1 MMFPSDS
8 VISRHQVE
16 RGHEVKVLGNDST
29 MCDSTNT
36 FISRL
41 GMLVTT

>member
-8 VISRHQVE
+8 VSLHQVE
-16 RGHEVKVLGNDST
+16 RGHEVKVLGSDST
-29 MCDSTNT
+29 ISDSTNT